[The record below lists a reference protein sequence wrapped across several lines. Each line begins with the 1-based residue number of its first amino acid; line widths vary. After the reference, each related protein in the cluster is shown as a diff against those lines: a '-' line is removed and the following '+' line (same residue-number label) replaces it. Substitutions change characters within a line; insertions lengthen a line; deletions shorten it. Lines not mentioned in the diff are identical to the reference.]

1 MIGVTKIF
9 AQTNSDVKNLFGT
22 VTNPLATTYGDY
34 NTGLIALLTNIIR
47 LAFVAAGVF
56 ALFNFIVAGFQ
67 YMNAGGDA
75 KALAAAWSRI
85 WLSLVGLIILVGS
98 FALAALFGLLFF
110 GNAGFILNPVIYGP
124 K

>member
-1 MIGVTKIF
+1 MIGTTKIF
-9 AQTNSDVKNLFGT
+9 AQTPNPVQTLFGT
-22 VTNPLATTYGDY
+22 VANPLATTYGDY

-47 LAFVAAGVF
+47 LAFVAAGIF

-67 YMNAGGDA
+67 YMNAGGDS
-75 KALAAAWSRI
+75 KALTAAWSRI

-98 FALAALFGLLFF
+98 FALAALFGYLFF
-110 GNAGFILNPVIYGP
+110 GNAEFILKPVIYGP